1 MNNIMFVARI
11 HNNKLGT
18 CVPVDDH
25 QEGEQLIREWVKD
38 QFGRD
43 LSKMENDV
51 LVNDGEF
58 YNDDDPDNIVTF
70 SIGMM

>member
-1 MNNIMFVARI
+1 MNNILFVARI
-11 HNNKLGT
+11 HNNKLGS

-25 QEGEQLIREWVKD
+25 EDGEDVIRSWVKD

-43 LSKMENDV
+43 ITDDENEI
-51 LVNDGEF
+51 LMNDGEF